1 VFWNDFRKIIELN
14 IVVLNVLVVG
24 SLRLNYKWRIM

>member
-1 VFWNDFRKIIELN
+1 MFWNDFRKIIELN

-24 SLRLNYKWRIM
+24 SLRLNDKWRIM